1 MRAWLAIVLVVGWC
15 SFARADGDTEAR
27 WQLGSERPHA
37 GMPFT
42 LILGV
47 AGFDETPAPALPK
60 LDLPGATVT
69 PLGAK
74 AQLQTARMN
83 VNGQVKDYRQA
94 TWFLSYRV
102 VTPNAGTLRLPATT
116 VSQGKKTATA
126 EAAEVPVDEVTTT
139 DAMKLEMQLPARA
152 VFVGETVEANLIWS
166 FRAKPRGQAFTLP
179 IANLDQFTV
188 SAPPA
193 TDKEQTVEIEVGAKT
208 LAVPYDASAFD
219 EAGQHWTRV
228 TIHLFIAP
236 RASGK
241 VAIPPATVV
250 AALPVGQAD
259 FFGRADTREFR
270 ASDTAKSL
278 EVKPLP
284 ETDRPPSYAGAV
296 GGQFSIKVE
305 TSRSVVQIGEP
316 VDLNITVK
324 SDQRLD
330 TLSLGKLDG
339 EGQLPKDKF
348 TVPGDPPT
356 GELSADG
363 KTKTFKVTALVTGTA
378 TEIPA
383 IAFAYFDP
391 AKIQY
396 QTIHS
401 DPIALSVK
409 GGSVVGASDVVAIA
423 PKSKAGAAANDTDL
437 QLVVAELALSSPS
450 DVSSKPLAGA
460 MLIGLLAFLYLG
472 SLGVFALLTWKNR
485 TQEQREEAAEVRAA
499 RKRVE
504 TELARADKDAARDTA
519 GALASAFRAYA
530 RTAERTLDDD
540 GLLARIETESF
551 SPTAKD
557 QPLADDLRQR
567 ARALLARWI
576 KEARRTP
583 AKGKAVAAALLL
595 VAIGLAPAS
604 ARAQADAAPAIHA
617 AQTAPTSSGDALA
630 TGRDAYQQALGVS
643 DASARK
649 AAFTRAAASLGEA
662 AQVSPDEPELLA
674 DWGNAALGA
683 GDVAT
688 ATLAYRRALAID
700 PSNPRA
706 RKNLGWLRS
715 RQGDNLR
722 PSAGGAADTL
732 FFFHEWPRGRQL
744 LVGALAFALAMLL
757 VVPWAGRRR
766 RGLAMLA
773 IIPAAVWL
781 AMTVSVLFEDRHV
794 NDAVVMDAVVLRAAD
809 SSGAPAALTQ
819 PLPRGTEVVITEKRD
834 TWAKVRIAGGIVGW
848 VPTGAVQR
856 IANQ

>member
-1 MRAWLAIVLVVGWC
+1 MRAWLVVVFVVGWC
-15 SFARADGDTEAR
+15 SFARADDTEAR
-27 WQLGSERPHA
+27 WQLGNERPHA

-47 AGFDETPAPALPK
+47 AGFDEAPAPAQPK
-60 LDLPGATVT
+60 LELPGATVT

-74 AQLQTARMN
+74 PNVQSSRMS
-83 VNGQVKDYRQA
+83 VNGRTTEYRQV

-102 VTPNAGTLRLPATT
+102 VTPNTGQLQIPTTT
-116 VSQGKKTATA
+116 VTQGKKSATA
-126 EAAEVPVDEVTTT
+126 EGAPIDVDEVATT

-152 VFVGETVEANLIWS
+152 VFVGESVEADLIWS
-166 FRAKPRGQAFTLP
+166 FRAKPRGQTFTLP

-193 TDKEQTVEIEVGAKT
+193 TDKEQTVEIAVGAKT
-208 LAVPYDASAFD
+208 LSVPYDAAAFD
-219 EAGQHWTRV
+219 QNGQHWTRV
-228 TIHLFIAP
+228 TIHLFVAP
-236 RASGK
+236 RTSGK

-270 ASDTAKSL
+270 ASDTAKTL

-296 GGQFSIKVE
+296 GSQFSIKVE

-316 VDLNITVK
+316 VDLDITVK

-348 TVPGDPPT
+348 TVPGDAPT
-356 GELSADG
+356 GELSEDG
-363 KTKTFKVTALVTGTA
+363 KTKTFKVTALVTGAA

-409 GGSVVGASDVVAIA
+409 GGSVVGASDVVAMA
-423 PKSKAGAAANDTDL
+423 PKTKGSAANDSDL

-450 DVSSKPLAGA
+450 EVSSKPLVGA
-460 MLIGLLAFLYLG
+460 VLIGLLAVLYLG
-472 SLGVFALLTWKNR
+472 SLGVFTLLTWKNR

-519 GALASAFRAYA
+519 GALASALRAYA
-530 RTAERTLDDD
+530 RAVERPLDDD

-557 QPLADDLRQR
+557 QPLAEDLRHR

-576 KEARRTP
+576 KEARRAAP
-583 AKGKAVAAALLL
+583 KGKTVAAIALLL
-595 VAIGLAPAS
+595 AVGLAPVT
-604 ARAQADAAPAIHA
+604 ARA
-617 AQTAPTSSGDALA
+617 DALGA
-630 TGRDAYQQALGVS
+630 GREAYQQALGVTE
-643 DASARK
+643 ASARK
-649 AAFTRAAASLGEA
+649 AAFARAAASLGEA
-662 AQVSPDEPELLA
+662 AQVAPDEPELLA

-688 ATLAYRRALAID
+688 ATLAYRRSLAID

-722 PSAGGAADTL
+722 PTTGGAADTL
-732 FFFHEWPRGRQL
+732 FFFHDWPRSRQL
-744 LVGALAFALAMLL
+744 LVGALAFAIAMLL

-781 AMTVSVLFEDRHV
+781 AMTVSVMFEDRHV
-794 NDAVVMDAVVLRAAD
+794 NDAVIMDAVVLRAAD

-819 PLPRGTEVVITEKRD
+819 PLPRGTEVVVTEKRD
-834 TWAKVRIAGGIVGW
+834 AWAKVRIAGGTVGW

-856 IANQ
+856 IAN

>member
-1 MRAWLAIVLVVGWC
+1 MRAWLAVLFVVGWC
-15 SFARADGDTEAR
+15 SLARADGETEAR
-27 WQLGSERPHA
+27 WSLGNEQPHA

-42 LILGV
+42 LVLGV
-47 AGFDETPAPALPK
+47 GGFDETPAPPQPK

-69 PLGAK
+69 ALGVSPNV
-74 AQLQTARMN
+74 QRSIQI
-83 VNGQVKDYRQA
+83 VNGKRTEFHQV
-94 TWFLSYRV
+94 TWLVRYRV
-102 VTPNAGTLRLPATT
+102 VMPNAGKLRIPTLS

-126 EAAEVPVDEVTTT
+126 QSAEVEVDEVSTT

-152 VFVGETVEANLIWS
+152 VFVGETVEANLVWS

-188 SAPPA
+188 SAPPV
-193 TDKEQTVEIEVGAKT
+193 TNKDQTVEIEAGAKT
-208 LAVPYDASAFD
+208 LSAPYDAATFED
-219 EAGQHWTRV
+219 KGQSWTRV
-228 TIHLFIAP
+228 TIHLFVSP
-236 RASGK
+236 RTSGR

-284 ETDRPPSYAGAV
+284 ETDRPASYAGAV
-296 GGQFSIKVE
+296 GSQFSIKVE
-305 TSRSVVQIGEP
+305 ASRSVVQIGEP
-316 VDLNITVK
+316 VDLSITVK

-348 TVPGDPPT
+348 TVPGDAPT
-356 GELSADG
+356 GELSEDG
-363 KTKTFKVTALVTGTA
+363 KTKTFKVTALVTGAA

-423 PKSKAGAAANDTDL
+423 PKTKAGGTATDTGL
-437 QLVVAELALSSPS
+437 QLVVAELALSSPG
-450 DVSSKPLAGA
+450 DVTSKPLAGA
-460 MLIGLLAFLYLG
+460 MLIGLLGFLYLG

-485 TQEQREEAAEVRAA
+485 TQEQRNEAAEVRGA

-504 TELARADKDAARDTA
+504 VELARADNDAARDTA
-519 GALASAFRAYA
+519 GALASALRAYA
-530 RTAERTLDDD
+530 RAVERPVDDD

-557 QPLADDLRQR
+557 LPLAEDLRQR

-576 KEARRTP
+576 KEARRTSANGP
-583 AKGKAVAAALLL
+583 KGKVIAAIALLL
-595 VAIGLAPAS
+595 AVGLAPAT
-604 ARAQADAAPAIHA
+604 ARAEAANH
-617 AQTAPTSSGDALA
+617 DALG
-630 TGRDAYQQALGVS
+630 TGRDAYQQALGVN

-649 AAFTRAAASLGEA
+649 AAFARAAASLGEA
-662 AQVSPDEPELLA
+662 AQVAPDEPELLA

-688 ATLAYRRALAID
+688 ATLAYRRSLAID

-715 RQGDNLR
+715 RQSENLR
-722 PSAGGAADTL
+722 PTTGGAADTL
-732 FFFHEWPRGRQL
+732 FFFHDWPRGRQL
-744 LVGALAFALAMLL
+744 LVGAIAFAIAMLL

-794 NDAVVMDAVVLRAAD
+794 NDAVIMDAVVLRAAD
-809 SSGAPAALTQ
+809 SSGAPAALSQ

-834 TWAKVRIAGGIVGW
+834 AWAKVRIAAGTVGW

-856 IANQ
+856 VANL